1 MKTTTA
7 IPLAGAAGQG
17 QGGATDTLAT
27 DLDVEGAGR
36 ADEALAATASAR
48 IQDAAPVAAPP
59 LTSGRIATEIA
70 VRLGAVL
77 MFSMFVSSA
86 LHQLH
91 RDPTRFTLMLLVVS
105 EAITLALAVCTR
117 VPRERD
123 WHPLTVVIST
133 CASFYFVAFRL
144 DPGWRVL
151 PETVAAG
158 LQIAGMALQI
168 SAKLALRR
176 SYGILPANRGVVV
189 GGPYR
194 LLRHPIYVGYFITN
208 VGFLAANLGVRNLLI
223 LLSLWALQGYR
234 VLREE
239 KMLLKDPAYREYARR
254 VRYRVM
260 PGLF

>member
-1 MKTTTA
+1 MKTTTSM
-7 IPLAGAAGQG
+7 PLPTVAEAG
-17 QGGATDTLAT
+17 QGGAPEAPAT
-27 DLDVEGAGR
+27 GLDRLNPEHAGEAIASTAADLKPSLTPGR
-36 ADEALAATASAR
+36 F
-48 IQDAAPVAAPP
+48 
-59 LTSGRIATEIA
+59 ATEIA

-86 LHQLH
+86 LHQFY
-91 RDPTRFTLMLLVVS
+91 RDPTRLTLMLLVVS

-133 CASFYFVAFRL
+133 CASFYFVAFQL
-144 DPGWRVL
+144 APGSRVL

-168 SAKLALRR
+168 SAKLTLRR

-189 GGPYR
+189 RGPYR
-194 LLRHPIYVGYFITN
+194 VLRHPIYVGYFITN
-208 VGFLAANLGVRNLLI
+208 VGFLAANFGVRNLFI
-223 LLSLWALQGYR
+223 LVSLWALQGYR

-239 KMLLKDPAYREYARR
+239 KMLLKDPAYRDYARR